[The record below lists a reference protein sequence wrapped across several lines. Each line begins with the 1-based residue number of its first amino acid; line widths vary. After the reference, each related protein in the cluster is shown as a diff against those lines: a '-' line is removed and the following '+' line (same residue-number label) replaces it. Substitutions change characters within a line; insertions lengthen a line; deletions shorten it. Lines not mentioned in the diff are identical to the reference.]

1 MSSDDKMNVDIDP
14 DMGISTAQ
22 SAILDMMTSSDD
34 DKSNDSDERVD
45 ESDVEEIETEGEA
58 LEEFADEDAEA
69 EALDADDT
77 DAELD
82 DDEQESEELAAAETY
97 TVKVAGEDVEV
108 ELDELLNGYSRQ
120 ADYTKKS
127 QALAQER
134 TQFQQD
140 RDAVTLERQQYAQLL
155 GALQQQLTVT
165 DEPAPDFDRLYE
177 EDPIEATKLERK
189 WREKTAAKQEK
200 LQAIQ
205 LEQQR
210 VEAANRQMF
219 EQNMQQMLAAEVE
232 KLPTVIPEWR
242 NDSIANREREEL
254 RQYLLDAGVA
264 EEEMQSLVRAN
275 HIAVLRKA
283 MLYDK
288 GQTRVKNAKN
298 RKSKSVRPGAKGS
311 QQRPTSKLQKNARQ
325 RLAKSGRI
333 DDAAGLIESML

>member
-1 MSSDDKMNVDIDP
+1 MSDDKMNVDIDP
-14 DMGISTAQ
+14 DLGISTAQ

-45 ESDVEEIETEGEA
+45 ESDVEEEIETEGEA

-69 EALDADDT
+69 LDGDDIDAD
-77 DAELD
+77 LD
-82 DDEQESEELAAAETY
+82 DDEQEPEELVAAETY

-120 ADYTKKS
+120 SDYTKKS

-155 GALQQQLTVT
+155 GALQQQLNMT

-210 VEAANRQMF
+210 VEAANQQMF
-219 EQNMQQMLAAEVE
+219 QANMQQMLQEEVG
-232 KLPTVIPEWR
+232 KLPSVIPEWR
-242 NDSIANREREEL
+242 NDDTANREREEL

-288 GQTRVKNAKN
+288 GQTRVKNAKKG
-298 RKSKSVRPGAKGS
+298 KSKSVRPGAKS
-311 QQRPTSKLQKNARQ
+311 AQQRPTSKLQKNARQ

>member
-34 DKSNDSDERVD
+34 DKFSDSDERVD

-155 GALQQQLTVT
+155 GALQQQLNVT

-219 EQNMQQMLAAEVE
+219 EQNMQQMLAEEVG

-242 NDSIANREREEL
+242 NDETANREREEL

-288 GQTRVKNAKN
+288 GQTRVRNAKKG
-298 RKSKSVRPGAKGS
+298 KSKSVRPGAKGS

>member
-1 MSSDDKMNVDIDP
+1 VSTDDKMNVDIDP
-14 DMGISTAQ
+14 DLGISTAQ

-45 ESDVEEIETEGEA
+45 ESQVEEIETEGEA
-58 LEEFADEDAEA
+58 QEEFADEDA

-77 DAELD
+77 DADLD

-120 ADYTKKS
+120 SDYTKKS

-134 TQFQQD
+134 SAYQQE

-210 VEAANRQMF
+210 VEAANQQMF
-219 EQNMQQMLAAEVE
+219 QANMQQMLAEEVG
-232 KLPTVIPEWR
+232 KLPSVIPEWR
-242 NDSIANREREEL
+242 NDETANREREEL

-288 GQTRVKNAKN
+288 GQTRVKNAKKG
-298 RKSKSVRPGAKGS
+298 KSKSVRPGAKS
-311 QQRPTSKLQKNARQ
+311 AQQRPTSKLQKNARQ